1 MKKHFWITTGL
12 ILVTVPVVSA
22 VNFKVKNLKNSFVK
36 FSTINISKSDFDN
49 FEDSFQDN
57 QNNKV
62 KGELESVTYYAKRN
76 DKKEELDIYL
86 NSNTYIGEDYC
97 FMIISVYSSDGVLE
111 YRMDNTKVE
120 YRGRYNHKIEIDPPL
135 NENETS
141 RHIKVATTFYSNSL
155 NQHQLIEFDVDY
167 SLNKEYVFEDNKNFK
182 ALSPVKVLATKDGEV
197 KKYYEEFQFLN
208 LCNISSKKP
217 VFNVKD
223 IRFIYNY
230 ENMIEDV
237 PSYEEC
243 YLLIDN
249 IYDKSDFL
257 EENEMKKVP
266 LELVYNDGVV
276 NFKLK
281 NKYYYDSGDGMIY
294 QNNLAGRNEVNNLIL
309 PATYNANSAVYYE
322 IHLNGFS
329 AGNSNLIFKSYAS
342 FEYKWFG
349 NCGTSMFCV
358 ESLDEMLE
366 DAYYS
371 GGVIV

>member
-1 MKKHFWITTGL
+1 M
-12 ILVTVPVVSA
+12 TVPVVSA